1 MEIFERMYKMFKGV
15 LFDLDG
21 VITDTAEY
29 HYHAWKKLA
38 DGLGISIDRAFNES
52 LKGVSREDSLR
63 LILKHGNQQNQI
75 SPETFAKLA
84 TEKNDHYV
92 ELIQSFSETDIYPGI
107 LTLLETLKDN
117 NIKIALASASK
128 NGPMLLNKMGIP
140 ELFDAIADP
149 ASVAHGKP
157 APDIFLE
164 AARLIDVPIT
174 ECLGIED
181 ALAGI
186 EAIKASGAIPIGV
199 GRAEDLGEDLPL
211 VQTTDDLTFSF
222 LKQAW
227 RQR

>member
-1 MEIFERMYKMFKGV
+1 MFKGV

-63 LILKHGNQQNQI
+63 LILAHGKQQAEIPATQ
-75 SPETFAKLA
+75 FAQLA
-84 TEKNDHYV
+84 KEKNDHYV
-92 ELIQSFSETDIYPGI
+92 ELIERFSEKDIYPGI
-107 LTLLETLKDN
+107 LSLLQTLKEN
-117 NIKIALASASK
+117 KIKIALASASK
-128 NGPMLLNKMGIP
+128 NGPMLLEKMGLTS
-140 ELFDAIADP
+140 LFDAIADP
-149 ASVAHGKP
+149 AAVASGKP

-186 EAIKASGAIPIGV
+186 QAIKASGATPVGV
-199 GRAEDLGEDLPL
+199 GRAEDLGDDIPL
-211 VQTTDDLTFSF
+211 VPSTEALTFDY
-222 LKQAW
+222 LKDVW
-227 RQR
+227 ENR